1 MAMAEFPPVRLL
13 IAALGGEGG
22 GVLAGWIS
30 EAAAASG
37 LVVSRTSIP
46 GVAQRTGATTY
57 YIETVRASGSAV
69 PILGLNPAPG
79 QVDILLATELLEA
92 ARMVHAG
99 FVTPARTLVV
109 AADRRVYATDE
120 KVAMA
125 DGRASED
132 QLRGTLER
140 FSKRLVLT
148 DLAAVAAD
156 SRSPLNVVI
165 LGVLAGLKALPIEAD
180 TFRATIRAEGKAV
193 EANLRGFEAGLAV
206 APGSPSP
213 RASRT
218 SPQTASARGEG
229 GGEGQS
235 PTPPASAPH
244 PRIKSGAGSSP
255 LPVKN
260 GERGFPAEAQA
271 VLREG
276 VARLTDYQN
285 EAYANRYLARVRR
298 IAGRPRA
305 EAELV
310 RELARHLAVRMS
322 VEDVIRV
329 AQLKLRDSRIVRV
342 TREAQARQG
351 DIVDITEYMK
361 PGPEEV
367 LGLLPPGLGRWALA
381 HVRHDLS
388 WPLKVRTTRFSGFL
402 RLRLLAGLK
411 FWRPRTLRFAEEEA
425 WIERW
430 LELVEQTLAVDPAA
444 AREVVAS
451 AALVRGYADT
461 YKRGL
466 ANWTRIMEAVVEMG
480 LAGALPRAQ
489 FADAVLQARLAA
501 VKDPEGEALAKTI
514 AAIRSTVAPK
524 KLAAE

>member
-1 MAMAEFPPVRLL
+1 MSELQPTRLL

-125 DGRASED
+125 DGRASEA

-165 LGVLAGLKALPIEAD
+165 LGVLAGLKALPIEAEV
-180 TFRATIRAEGKAV
+180 FRATIRAEGKAV

-206 APGSPSP
+206 ANSPSP
-213 RASRT
+213 RHAGGVSSTR
-218 SPQTASARGEG
+218 RGEG
-229 GGEGQS
+229 RGEGQLR
-235 PTPPASAPH
+235 TPAQVPAPH
-244 PRIKSGAGSSP
+244 PNP
-255 LPVKN
+255 LPAEVR
-260 GERGFPAEAQA
+260 GEGIEARLAPFPQEAYA

-285 EAYANRYLARVRR
+285 EAYASRYLARVKR
-298 IAGRPRA
+298 IAGHTRA
-305 EAELV
+305 DGELV

-329 AQLKLRDSRIVRV
+329 AQLKLRDSRLVRV
-342 TREAQARQG
+342 TGEAQARQG

-367 LGLLPPGLGRWALA
+367 LGLLPPRLGRWALA
-381 HVRHDLS
+381 RVRHDLS

-402 RLRLLAGLK
+402 RLKLLAGLR

-430 LELVEQTLAVDPAA
+430 LTLVEQTLAVDPAA

-466 ANWTRIMEAVVEMG
+466 ANWTRIMEAVVEPG
-480 LAGALPRAQ
+480 LSGALPRAQ

-514 AAIRSTVAPK
+514 AAIRSAVAPK

>member
-1 MAMAEFPPVRLL
+1 MAELQPVRLL

-30 EAAAASG
+30 DAAAASG

-57 YIETVRASGSAV
+57 YIETVRAAGSAV

-140 FSKRLVLT
+140 FSKRLVLA
-148 DLAAVAAD
+148 DLAAVAAE

-165 LGVLAGLKALPIEAD
+165 LGVLAGLKALPIAAD

-193 EANLRGFEAGLAV
+193 EANLRGFEAGLKLAGKGSDLSRAPPRNADAPAQVV
-206 APGSPSP
+206 APL
-213 RASRT
+213 RDFAD
-218 SPQTASARGEG
+218 
-229 GGEGQS
+229 
-235 PTPPASAPH
+235 
-244 PRIKSGAGSSP
+244 
-255 LPVKN
+255 
-260 GERGFPAEAQA
+260 FPAEARV

-285 EAYANRYLARVRR
+285 EAYAGRYLARVRR
-298 IAGRPRA
+298 IAGHPRA
-305 EAELV
+305 EGELV

-329 AQLKLRDSRIVRV
+329 AQLKLRDSRLARV

-367 LGLLPPGLGRWALA
+367 LGLLPPRLGRWALA
-381 HVRHDLS
+381 RVRHDRS

-402 RLRLLAGLK
+402 RLKLLAGLK

-430 LELVEQTLAVDPAA
+430 LGLVEQTLAVDQAA
-444 AREVVAS
+444 AREVVAA

-466 ANWTRIMEAVVEMG
+466 ANWTHIMEAVVELG
-480 LAGALPRAQ
+480 LSGALPRAQ
-489 FADAVLQARLAA
+489 FADAILQARLAA

-514 AAIRSTVAPK
+514 AAIRNAAGPK

>member
-1 MAMAEFPPVRLL
+1 MAEFQPVRLL

-57 YIETVRASGSAV
+57 YIETMRASGSGV

-120 KVAMA
+120 KVAMG
-125 DGRASED
+125 DGRAGED
-132 QLRGTLER
+132 QLRDALER

-156 SRSPLNVVI
+156 SRSPLNVII
-165 LGVLAGLKALPIEAD
+165 LGVLAGLKALPITAD
-180 TFRATIRAEGKAV
+180 TFRVTIRAEGKAV

-206 APGSPSP
+206 ATGSPSP

-218 SPQTASARGEG
+218 SPQTATAREGEG
-229 GGEGQS
+229 EGPQQS

-244 PRIKSGAGSSP
+244 PSP
-255 LPVKN
+255 LLVKN
-260 GERGFPAEAQA
+260 GERGFPAEAHA

-285 EAYANRYLARVRR
+285 EAYAKRYLARVNR
-298 IAGRPRA
+298 IAGRPGA
-305 EAELV
+305 DGTLV

-329 AQLKLRDSRIVRV
+329 AQLKLRDSRLARV
-342 TREAQARQG
+342 THEARARQG

-411 FWRPRTLRFAEEEA
+411 FWRPRTLRFAEEET

-430 LELVEQTLAVDPAA
+430 LELVEQTLAVDQAA
-444 AREVVAS
+444 AREVIAS

-466 ANWTRIMEAVVEMG
+466 ANWARIMEAVVEPG
-480 LAGALPRAQ
+480 LSGALPRTQ
-489 FADAVLQARLAA
+489 FADAILQARLAA
-501 VKDPEGEALAKTI
+501 VKDPEGEALARTI
-514 AAIRSTVAPK
+514 AAIRAAVAPK

>member
-1 MAMAEFPPVRLL
+1 MSELQPIRLL

-37 LVVSRTSIP
+37 LIVSRTSIP

-57 YIETVRASGSAV
+57 YIEVVRATGPAV

-120 KVAMA
+120 KVAMT
-125 DGRASED
+125 DGRASEG

-140 FSKRLVLT
+140 FSKRLMLA
-148 DLAAVAAD
+148 DLAAAAAD
-156 SRSPLNVVI
+156 SRSPLNVVV
-165 LGVLAGLKALPIEAD
+165 LGVLAGLKVLPIEAD

-193 EANLRGFEAGLAV
+193 DTNLRGFEAGLAL
-206 APGSPSP
+206 ALSPSP

-218 SPQTASARGEG
+218 SPQTVSARGEG
-229 GGEGQS
+229 RGEGQHKA
-235 PTPPASAPH
+235 PTQPISAPH
-244 PRIKSGAGSSP
+244 PSP
-255 LPVKN
+255 LPTEEW
-260 GERGFPAEAQA
+260 GEGMRERLASFPLEAHA

-276 VARLTDYQN
+276 IARLTDYQN
-285 EAYANRYLARVRR
+285 EAYAKCYLARVNR
-298 IAGRPRA
+298 IAGCPGA
-305 EAELV
+305 DGALV
-310 RELARHLAVRMS
+310 REFARHLAVRMS

-329 AQLKLRDSRIVRV
+329 AQLKLRDSRLARV
-342 TREAQARQG
+342 TQEAQALG
-351 DIVDITEYMK
+351 SDIVDITEYMK

-381 HVRHDLS
+381 RVRHDLS
-388 WPLKVRTTRFSGFL
+388 WPLKVRTTRFSGHL

-425 WIERW
+425 WTGRW
-430 LELVEQTLAVDPAA
+430 LGLVERTLAIDPAA
-444 AREVVAS
+444 AREVIAT

-466 ANWTRIMEAVVEMG
+466 ANWTRIMDAVVEPS
-480 LAGALPRAQ
+480 LSGALPRAQ
-489 FADAVLQARLAA
+489 VADAVLQARLAA
-501 VKDPEGEALAKTI
+501 VKDPEGEALTNTI
-514 AAIRSTVAPK
+514 AAITRAMVPA

>member
-1 MAMAEFPPVRLL
+1 MAEVQPVRLL

-22 GVLAGWIS
+22 GVLAAWIT

-99 FVTPARTLVV
+99 FITPARTLVI
-109 AADRRVYATDE
+109 AADHRVYATDE
-120 KVAMA
+120 KVAMG
-125 DGRASED
+125 DGRTSED
-132 QLRGTLER
+132 QLRDTLKR

-156 SRSPLNVVI
+156 SRSPLNVVV
-165 LGVLAGLKALPIEAD
+165 LGVLAGLKVLPIMAD
-180 TFRATIRAEGKAV
+180 TFRATIRAEGKAI

-206 APGSPSP
+206 VTESPSP

-218 SPQTASARGEG
+218 SQQTASARGEG
-229 GGEGQS
+229 HGGAVPPARGEGQQQS

-244 PRIKSGAGSSP
+244 PSP

-276 VARLTDYQN
+276 IARLTDYQN
-285 EAYANRYLARVRR
+285 EAYAKQYLARVKR
-298 IAGRPRA
+298 IAGHPRA
-305 EAELV
+305 DGELV

-329 AQLKLRDSRIVRV
+329 A
-342 TREAQARQG
+342 
-351 DIVDITEYMK
+351 
-361 PGPEEV
+361 
-367 LGLLPPGLGRWALA
+367 
-381 HVRHDLS
+381 
-388 WPLKVRTTRFSGFL
+388 
-402 RLRLLAGLK
+402 
-411 FWRPRTLRFAEEEA
+411 
-425 WIERW
+425 
-430 LELVEQTLAVDPAA
+430 
-444 AREVVAS
+444 
-451 AALVRGYADT
+451 
-461 YKRGL
+461 
-466 ANWTRIMEAVVEMG
+466 
-480 LAGALPRAQ
+480 
-489 FADAVLQARLAA
+489 
-501 VKDPEGEALAKTI
+501 
-514 AAIRSTVAPK
+514 
-524 KLAAE
+524 